1 MDEPDEPAAVGVAR
15 SRRVGDEH
23 EVAGHVRPEVVV
35 HVARV
40 DEIVVADGPVARGPQ
55 QARRSVDA
63 LVAEVGEASRRR
75 IEHLALDAAGCGVQ
89 RPSLEHRGERDE
101 HDGVAGI
108 VCVYG
113 RGGGD
118 TGRDPR
124 GAALALA

>member
-1 MDEPDEPAAVGVAR
+1 MDEPDEPAAVGGAW
-15 SRRVGDEH
+15 SSRVGDEH

-35 HVARV
+35 HVARGG
-40 DEIVVADGPVARGPQ
+40 EIVVADGPVARGPQ
-55 QARRSVDA
+55 QARRPVDA
-63 LVAEVGEASRRR
+63 LVAAVGESSRRR
-75 IEHLALDAAGCGVQ
+75 IEHLALDAPGCGVQ
-89 RPSLEHRGERDE
+89 RPSLEHGVSASE

-118 TGRDPR
+118 TGRDPG